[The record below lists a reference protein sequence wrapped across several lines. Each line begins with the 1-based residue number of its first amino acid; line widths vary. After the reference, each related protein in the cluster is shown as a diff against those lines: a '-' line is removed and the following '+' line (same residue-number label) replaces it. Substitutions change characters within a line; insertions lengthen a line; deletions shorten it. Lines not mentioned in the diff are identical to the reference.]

1 MLMGAIIGDIVGSRF
16 EWNNIFTKDFELF
29 HPDCFFTDDTAMT
42 IAVAQ
47 ALMKTNRQRYE
58 RLSEES
64 VRCMQEIGQQY
75 PHCGYGERFHHWIF
89 ADDPQ
94 PYGSWGN
101 GAAMRVSACGWAA
114 RSLEHARE
122 LATKVT
128 IVSHN
133 HPESI
138 KAAVAV
144 SQALYLLTRS
154 EPKDEVLAFLA
165 QYYDQKRT
173 IKDYRRAKDEE
184 SISCMNTMPRAIAAF
199 KEGNDF
205 EDTIRNAISMGG
217 DSDTV
222 AAIAGSLAEACWG
235 VPDEY
240 RKAARTYLD
249 KPIKKILAEFEMS
262 YSREYL
268 HFY

>member
-29 HPDCFFTDDTAMT
+29 HPDCFFTDDTVMT

-64 VRCMQEIGQQY
+64 VRCMQEIEQQY

>member
-16 EWNNIFTKDFELF
+16 EWNNIFTKDFEFF
-29 HPDCFFTDDTAMT
+29 HPDCFFTDDTVMT

-64 VRCMQEIGQQY
+64 VRCMQEIGRLY

-114 RSLEHARE
+114 RSLEHASE

-128 IVSHN
+128 VVSHD

-144 SQALYLLTRS
+144 SQAIYLLS
-154 EPKDEVLAFLA
+154 WGKPKDEVLNFLS
-165 QYYDQKRT
+165 QYYKQKRT
-173 IKDYRRAKDEE
+173 IADYRK
-184 SISCMNTMPRAIAAF
+184 IHYMKYFTCMNTMPRAIAAF
-199 KEGNDF
+199 KEGKDF
-205 EDTIRNAISMGG
+205 EDTIRNAISIGG
-217 DSDTV
+217 DSDTI

-235 VPDEY
+235 VPDEH
-240 RKAARTYLD
+240 RKAARAYLD
-249 KPIKKILAEFEMS
+249 KPIKKILAEFGNS
-262 YSREYL
+262 YSRTCL
-268 HFY
+268 HYY